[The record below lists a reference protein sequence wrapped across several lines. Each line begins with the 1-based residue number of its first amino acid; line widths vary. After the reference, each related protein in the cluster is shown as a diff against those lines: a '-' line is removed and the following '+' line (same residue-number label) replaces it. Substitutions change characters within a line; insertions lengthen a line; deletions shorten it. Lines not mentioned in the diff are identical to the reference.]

1 MSDYQMKENTGSLF
15 SNKENKKTDK
25 HPDYTGKALVD
36 GKVKNLSAW
45 INTAKSSG
53 KQYMSLKFDDFK
65 PKSDTGHTFESTTS
79 ETANIPF

>member
-53 KQYMSLKFDDFK
+53 KQYLSLKIDDFK
-65 PKSDTGHTFESTTS
+65 PKNDTNHTYATTTTDFADFP
-79 ETANIPF
+79 E

>member
-15 SNKENKKTDK
+15 SNKKNKKTDK

-36 GKVKNLSAW
+36 GKVKSLSAW

-53 KQYMSLKFDDFK
+53 KQYLSLKFGEFK
-65 PKSDTGHTFESTTS
+65 PKSDTSNGYTATTTDFADFP
-79 ETANIPF
+79 E